1 MREPPEVHPDGSATT
16 AGLRSRL
23 LPTLRS
29 VAFSLAQPIGSVL
42 VAVLIGGIVMAA
54 FGFDPIGGYAGLF
67 RYAFLSEFNL
77 TVTILNTIPLVFTG
91 LAVAF
96 AFRCGLFNI
105 GAEGQLLVGSL
116 FAGWLGTV
124 VHLPM
129 ILTVPLLLVVGTA
142 VGAAWA
148 LLPGILKATTG
159 AHEVITTMM
168 MSWIGL
174 YLTSYLVKNVLMD
187 PRSTIPASNKITE
200 QARLL
205 TLDQALPF
213 LFRSPTRL
221 HLGVFLAIIAAV
233 FIWYLLSRTT
243 LGFEVRAV
251 GSNPF
256 AAETGGVSIRR
267 NIIAALL
274 ISGGLAGLAGTVEI
288 MGLHYR
294 VYDRFSAGYGFTGIT
309 VALLAKNHPLGV
321 IPAAV
326 LFGALTNGGA
336 GMQLQAGIPVDI
348 VDVLSGVIIFL
359 VASEE
364 LVKAVGR
371 RRARR
376 LAAARVAG
384 MHGDGVTG
392 ETT

>member
-1 MREPPEVHPDGSATT
+1 MSEPREAVSSNGS
-16 AGLRSRL
+16 GVEGRGSRL
-23 LPTLRS
+23 LSALRS
-29 VAFSLAQPIGSVL
+29 VAVGLAQPVGSVVVAL
-42 VAVLIGGIVMAA
+42 VIGGIVMAA
-54 FGFDPIGGYAGLF
+54 FGFDPIQGYSGLF
-67 RYAFLSEFNL
+67 RYAFLSDFNI
-77 TVTILNTIPLVFTG
+77 TITILNSVPLVFTG

-116 FAGWLGTV
+116 FAGWLGTL

-129 ILTVPLLLVVGTA
+129 ILTVPLLLVVGTV

-148 LLPGILKATTG
+148 LLPGVLKATTG

-187 PRSTIPASNKITE
+187 PRSTIPASDKITD

-205 TLDQALPF
+205 TLDKALPF
-213 LFRSPTRL
+213 LFRAPTRL
-221 HLGVFLAIIAAV
+221 HLGVFLAVIVAV
-233 FIWYLLSRTT
+233 FIWYLLTRTS

-251 GSNPF
+251 GANPF
-256 AAETGGVSIRR
+256 AAEAGGVSIRR
-267 NIIAALL
+267 NIILALL
-274 ISGGLAGLAGTVEI
+274 ISGGLSGLAGTVEI
-288 MGLHYR
+288 LGLHYR
-294 VYDRFSAGYGFTGIT
+294 VYDRFSSGYGFTGIT

-321 IPAAV
+321 IPAAI

-359 VASEE
+359 VAAEE
-364 LVKAVGR
+364 LVKAFGR
-371 RRARR
+371 KRAKRQAADR
-376 LAAARVAG
+376 AAAG
-384 MHGDGVTG
+384 GDGLAG
-392 ETT
+392 EVG

>member
-1 MREPPEVHPDGSATT
+1 MADTPGTGAPEEIRGRWAP
-16 AGLRSRL
+16 SRL
-23 LPTLRS
+23 LPAFKP
-29 VAFSLAQPIGSVL
+29 VAVALAQPIGSVIVSL
-42 VAVLIGGIVMAA
+42 IIGGIVMAA
-54 FGFDPIGGYAGLF
+54 FGFDPLQGYWGLF

-77 TVTILNTIPLVFTG
+77 TVTILNSVPLVFTG

-116 FAGWLGTV
+116 FAGWLGTL

-129 ILTVPLLLVVGTA
+129 IITVPLLLVVGTL

-187 PRSTIPASNKITE
+187 PRSTIPASDKITD

-205 TLDQALPF
+205 TLDKALPF

-221 HLGVFLAIIAAV
+221 HLGVFVALLAAV
-233 FIWYLLSRTT
+233 FIWYLLTRTS
-243 LGFEVRAV
+243 LGFEVRSV

-256 AAETGGVSIRR
+256 AAEAGGVSIRR
-267 NIIAALL
+267 NIILALL

-288 MGLHYR
+288 LGLHYR

-359 VASEE
+359 VAAEE
-364 LVKAVGR
+364 LVKGFGR
-371 RRARR
+371 RRAKRDTAAR
-376 LAAARVAG
+376 LAGEDDGLAG
-384 MHGDGVTG
+384 GTV
-392 ETT
+392 

>member
-1 MREPPEVHPDGSATT
+1 MAEPRDTSPV
-16 AGLRSRL
+16 AGPKPSTVRARL
-23 LPTLRS
+23 LPPLRS
-29 VAFSLAQPIGSVL
+29 VAVGVAQPIGSVIVAL
-42 VAVLIGGIVMAA
+42 VIGGMVMAA
-54 FGFDPIGGYAGLF
+54 FGFDPFQGYWGLF
-67 RYAFLSEFNL
+67 RYAFLSEFNV
-77 TVTILNTIPLVFTG
+77 TVTILNSVPLVFTG

-116 FAGWLGTV
+116 FAGWLGTM

-129 ILTVPLLLVVGTA
+129 IITVPLLLVVGTI
-142 VGAAWA
+142 VGATWA
-148 LLPGILKATTG
+148 LLPGVLKATTG

-187 PRSTIPASNKITE
+187 PRSTIPASNKIADE
-200 QARLL
+200 ARLL
-205 TLDQALPF
+205 TLDKVLPF

-221 HLGVFLAIIAAV
+221 HLGVFLAIIVAV
-233 FIWYLLSRTT
+233 FIWYLLTRTT

-256 AAETGGVSIRR
+256 AAEAGGVSIRR
-267 NIIAALL
+267 NIIVALL
-274 ISGGLAGLAGTVEI
+274 ISGGLSGLAGTVEI
-288 MGLHYR
+288 LGLHYR

-309 VALLAKNHPLGV
+309 VALLAKNHPLGI
-321 IPAAV
+321 IPASI

-359 VASEE
+359 VAAEE

-376 LAAARVAG
+376 QTAARVAG
-384 MHGDGVTG
+384 DGDVVAG
-392 ETT
+392 EAA